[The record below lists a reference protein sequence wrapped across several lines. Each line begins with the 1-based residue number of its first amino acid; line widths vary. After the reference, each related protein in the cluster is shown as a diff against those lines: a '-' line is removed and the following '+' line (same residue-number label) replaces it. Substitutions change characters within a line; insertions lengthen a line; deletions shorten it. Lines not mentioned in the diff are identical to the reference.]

1 MLSKTQA
8 ILQQLEDLVCAL
20 ELACAKNHFEKLTK
34 RRKSIQEAI
43 ARLEHQTKPVPDEL
57 MLEKMDLD
65 LEIATADESLE
76 ACRMLSDDLGR
87 KCVRLSNLDGSR
99 RTQDRPSR
107 NTSFT
112 STCST
117 GKTPVIPHKGSV
129 KHTKPIAFEI
139 DGSQMID
146 VRTWKEM
153 LVKGS
158 RYLLEKQASCQQY
171 PEGFFSK
178 SPEGLSRP
186 RRIVEGVYVNAE
198 KNSEM
203 IVDFMERLLKA
214 MNRPASSLVIYT
226 K

>member
-1 MLSKTQA
+1 MLSKAKT

-57 MLEKMDLD
+57 ILERMDLD

-76 ACRMLSDDLGR
+76 ACRILSHSLER
-87 KCVRLSNLDGSR
+87 KCVRLSNIDRSR

-112 STCST
+112 SAFST
-117 GKTPVIPHKGSV
+117 GRTPVIPHKGSV

-139 DGSQMID
+139 DGSQKID

-158 RYLLEKQASCQQY
+158 RYLLEKQACCQQY
-171 PEGFFSK
+171 PEGFFSE
-178 SPEGLSRP
+178 SPDGLSRP
-186 RRIVEGVYVNAE
+186 RRVVEGVYVNAE
-198 KNSEM
+198 KKFRNDSG
-203 IVDFMERLLKA
+203 L
-214 MNRPASSLVIYT
+214 P
-226 K
+226 